1 MTDDVFKSYGADT
14 FGANDFVG
22 DVYLIGDRHL
32 FVDAELADP
41 IFFARSAIS
50 VANRQRQASFQTGL
64 YPSDKGRRELINPA
78 RPERHLS

>member
-41 IFFARSAIS
+41 IFFGQKRINKSSSTGAASFLNDAKERE
-50 VANRQRQASFQTGL
+50 RRQALKRS
-64 YPSDKGRRELINPA
+64 REGF
-78 RPERHLS
+78 